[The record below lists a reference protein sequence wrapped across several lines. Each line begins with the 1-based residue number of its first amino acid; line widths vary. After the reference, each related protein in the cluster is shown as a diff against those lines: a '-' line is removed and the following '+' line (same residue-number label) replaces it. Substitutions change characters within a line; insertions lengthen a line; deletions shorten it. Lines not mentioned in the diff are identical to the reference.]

1 MRKEKLKKENKLIR
15 MLGYFKP
22 YSILLLISMVLALL
36 IIASELISPYIT
48 KVIIDDYLIGN
59 NMKYTLEFLGVLYL
73 VTVLLGAIFNYLQVY
88 LLNSMGQ
95 KIIHNIRIELFSHIE
110 KMPLKFFDT
119 NSSGRIMTRA
129 TNDVEALN
137 ELYSGVIV
145 ALFKDV
151 FMLIGIIAVMVRM
164 SLSLALVSFSIIPI
178 IVVVTF
184 YYNKKARRNF
194 KWVRGLIAN
203 INGFFAENISGMKLV
218 QIFNR
223 QKEKYKEFETL
234 NKEYNEA
241 SIMEVTLVALFKPAS
256 ELINS
261 LAIALIIWYCSGK
274 IFNSTLEIGI
284 LYAFITYIKKFFGP
298 INDLADK
305 YNTIQSGTV
314 SAERIFELMD
324 NNEGLEEMDK
334 GIVVKDI
341 KGEIE
346 FKNVWFAYKDEDWV
360 LKDISFKVN
369 PGETASFVGATGSGK
384 STIINLIGRFYDIQ
398 RGEITIDGINIKDIK
413 LSDLRSFIAVV
424 MQDVFLFSGD
434 IKSNIKLNNAEISD
448 EEVIAASTYANADEF
463 IEALPGKYDEEVK
476 ERGCT
481 LSSGQRQLLSFA
493 RAIAFKP
500 SILVLDEATANIDTE
515 SEKMIQ
521 ESLNKISKDRTT
533 LVIAHRLSTIKEA
546 DKIIVIHKGI
556 IREMG
561 KHEELLEQG
570 GIYRKLYEMQ
580 CN

>member
-1 MRKEKLKKENKLIR
+1 MRQNKLIR
-15 MLGYFKP
+15 MLSYFKP
-22 YSILLLISMVLALL
+22 HLKLLLLSMILALL
-36 IIASELISPYIT
+36 INASELISPYIT
-48 KVIIDDYLIGN
+48 KVIIDDYIMSNKLIFS
-59 NMKYTLEFLGVLYL
+59 LELLGGLYL
-73 VTVLLGAIFNYLQVY
+73 VTVMSGAIFNYIQVY

-95 KIIHNIRIELFSHIE
+95 NIMHNIRMELFEHIE
-110 KMPLKFFDT
+110 KMPLRFFDT

-129 TNDVEALN
+129 TNDIEALN

-151 FMLIGIIAVMVRM
+151 FMLIGIIFVMIKM

-178 IVVVTF
+178 IILVT
-184 YYNKKARRNF
+184 YLYNNKARKNF
-194 KWVRGLIAN
+194 KRVRALISN

-223 QKEKYKEFETL
+223 EKEKFGEFEKL

-241 SIMEVTLVALFKPAS
+241 SIMEVILMALFKPAA

-261 LAIALIIWYCSGK
+261 LAITLLIWYCAGK
-274 IFNSTLEIGI
+274 IFNNSLEIGI

-305 YNTIQSGTV
+305 YNTIQSGSV

-324 NNEGLEEMDK
+324 NNEGLEDMEK
-334 GIVVKDI
+334 GRSIEDI

-346 FKNVWFAYKDEDWV
+346 FKNVWFSYNNKDWV

-369 PGETASFVGATGSGK
+369 PGETVAFVGATGSGK
-384 STIINLIGRFYDIQ
+384 STIINLIGRFYEIQ
-398 RGEITIDGINIKDIK
+398 KGEITIDGINIQEIRLK
-413 LSDLRSFIAVV
+413 DLRRFISVV

-434 IKSNIKLNNAEISD
+434 IESNIRLNNMDISAQEI
-448 EEVIAASTYANADEF
+448 VAASKYANADSF
-463 IEALPGKYDEEVK
+463 IETLPGMYKEEVK

-481 LSSGQRQLLSFA
+481 LSAGQRQLLSFA
-493 RAIAFKP
+493 RAIAFNP
-500 SILVLDEATANIDTE
+500 AILVLDEATANIDTE

-521 ESLNKISKDRTT
+521 KSLNNISKNRTT
-533 LVIAHRLSTIKEA
+533 LVIAHRLSTIRDA
-546 DKIIVIHKGI
+546 DKIIVIHKGK
-556 IREMG
+556 IREVG
-561 KHEELLEQG
+561 RHDELVQQE
-570 GIYRKLYEMQ
+570 GIYRRLYDMQ
-580 CN
+580 CV

>member
-1 MRKEKLKKENKLIR
+1 MRQNKLIR
-15 MLGYFKP
+15 MLSYFKP
-22 YSILLLISMVLALL
+22 HFKLLLLSMILALL
-36 IIASELISPYIT
+36 INASELISPYIT
-48 KVIIDDYLIGN
+48 KVIIDDYIMSNKLIFS
-59 NMKYTLEFLGVLYL
+59 LELLGGLYL
-73 VTVLLGAIFNYLQVY
+73 VTVMSGAIFNYIQVY

-95 KIIHNIRIELFSHIE
+95 NIMHNIRMELFAHIE
-110 KMPLKFFDT
+110 KMPLRFFDT

-129 TNDVEALN
+129 TNDIEALN

-151 FMLIGIIAVMVRM
+151 FMLIGIIFVMIKM

-178 IVVVTF
+178 IILVT
-184 YYNKKARRNF
+184 YLYNNKARKNF
-194 KWVRGLIAN
+194 KRVRALISN

-223 QKEKYKEFETL
+223 EKEKFGEFEKL

-241 SIMEVTLVALFKPAS
+241 SIMEVILMALFKPAA

-261 LAIALIIWYCSGK
+261 LAITLLIWYCAGK
-274 IFNSTLEIGI
+274 IFNNSLEIGI

-305 YNTIQSGTV
+305 YNTIQSGSV

-324 NNEGLEEMDK
+324 NNEGLEDMEK
-334 GIVVKDI
+334 GRSIEAI

-346 FKNVWFAYKDEDWV
+346 FKNVWFSYNNKDWV

-369 PGETASFVGATGSGK
+369 PGETVAFVGATGSGK
-384 STIINLIGRFYDIQ
+384 STIINLIGRFYEIQ
-398 RGEITIDGINIKDIK
+398 KGEITIDGINIQEIRLK
-413 LSDLRSFIAVV
+413 DLRRFISVV

-434 IKSNIKLNNAEISD
+434 IESNIRLNNMDISAQEI
-448 EEVIAASTYANADEF
+448 VAASRYANADSF
-463 IEALPGKYDEEVK
+463 IETLPDMYKEEVK

-481 LSSGQRQLLSFA
+481 LSAGQRQLLSFA
-493 RAIAFKP
+493 RAIAFNP
-500 SILVLDEATANIDTE
+500 AILVLDEATANIDTE

-521 ESLNKISKDRTT
+521 KSLNNISKNRTT
-533 LVIAHRLSTIKEA
+533 LVIAHRLSTIRDA
-546 DKIIVIHKGI
+546 DKIIVIHKGK
-556 IREMG
+556 IREVG
-561 KHEELLEQG
+561 KHDELVQQE
-570 GIYRKLYEMQ
+570 GIYRRLYDMQ
-580 CN
+580 CV

>member
-1 MRKEKLKKENKLIR
+1 MRNNKFIR

-22 YSILLLISMVLALL
+22 YSLLLVGSMLLALL

-48 KVIIDDYLIGN
+48 KVIIDDYIVAN
-59 NMKYTLEFLGVLYL
+59 NMKYSIEFLGGLYL
-73 VTVLLGAIFNYLQVY
+73 CAVLLGAIFNYIQVY
-88 LLNSMGQ
+88 LLNTMGQ
-95 KIIHNIRIELFSHIE
+95 NIIHNIRIELFSHIE
-110 KMPLKFFDT
+110 NMPMRFFDT

-151 FMLIGIIAVMVRM
+151 FMLIGIVAVMVRM

-178 IVVVTF
+178 IVIVTF
-184 YYNKKARRNF
+184 RYNKKARKNF
-194 KWVRGLIAN
+194 KKVRALIAN

-223 QKEKYKEFETL
+223 ERAKYKEFEAL
-234 NKEYNEA
+234 NKQYNEA
-241 SIMEVTLVALFKPAS
+241 SITEVTLVALFKPAS

-274 IFNSTLEIGI
+274 IFNSTLEIGL

-314 SAERIFELMD
+314 SAERIFELLD
-324 NNEGLEEMDK
+324 NDEGLEDMHR
-334 GIVVKDI
+334 GISLNEI
-341 KGEIE
+341 KGDIE
-346 FKNVWFAYKDEDWV
+346 FKNVWFAYKGEDWV

-369 PGETASFVGATGSGK
+369 QGETAAFVGATGSGK
-384 STIINLIGRFYDIQ
+384 STIINLIGRFYEIQ
-398 RGEITIDGINIKDIK
+398 RGEILIDGINIKDIK
-413 LSDLRSFIAVV
+413 LIDLRRFIAVV

-434 IKSNIKLNNAEISD
+434 IKSNIRLNNEEIEDS
-448 EEVIAASTYANADEF
+448 EVIAASKYANADEF
-463 IEALPGKYDEEVK
+463 IEELPGKYEEEVK

-521 ESLNKISKDRTT
+521 KSLNKISKDRTT
-533 LVIAHRLSTIKEA
+533 LVIAHRLSTIKDA

-561 KHEELLEQG
+561 NHDELLDKK

-580 CN
+580 CV